1 MPTNRWVWIALA
13 ALTAIGFLY
22 FPGHTYL
29 QSDTQIYVPI
39 LERLNDPSLFQDEII
54 AQKPHVSFTMYD
66 EAALWLRKLTGW
78 GFRDVLALQQ
88 IVFRFA
94 ALWGVYL
101 MAGSLGLGAAASVL
115 VAAVYGLGATVM
127 GPSVL
132 TFEYEPVPRGNA
144 IGLTMLAIGLVAQG
158 KHLWAG

>member
-1 MPTNRWVWIALA
+1 MPMNRLVWLALV

-39 LERLNDPSLFQDEII
+39 LERLNDRSLFQDEII
-54 AQKPHVSFTMYD
+54 AQKPHVSFTIYD
-66 EAALWLRKLTGW
+66 EAALGLRRLTGW

-94 ALWGVYL
+94 ALTGVYL
-101 MAGSLGLGAAASVL
+101 MAASLGFPALLHRTDHTAAPALSML
-115 VAAVYGLGATVM
+115 AATV
-127 GPSVL
+127 SEH
-132 TFEYEPVPRGNA
+132 FA
-144 IGLTMLAIGLVAQG
+144 
-158 KHLWAG
+158 